1 MKIWFDVS
9 FSIEMNDSI
18 FDLVDLLNIDI
29 EIIRKKYIVNIKET
43 FVLKVQ
49 YLIQLSNYDSF
60 QYLLI
65 RTFFKNVSK

>member
-1 MKIWFDVS
+1 MVRC

-65 RTFFKNVSK
+65 RTFVKNVSK

>member
-29 EIIRKKYIVNIKET
+29 EIIKKKYIVNIKET

-49 YLIQLSNYDSF
+49 YLIQLSNYD
-60 QYLLI
+60 I
-65 RTFFKNVSK
+65 

>member
-65 RTFFKNVSK
+65 RIFVKNVSK

>member
-1 MKIWFDVS
+1 MVRC

-29 EIIRKKYIVNIKET
+29 EIIRRKYIVNIKET

-65 RTFFKNVSK
+65 RTFVKNVSK

>member
-65 RTFFKNVSK
+65 RTFVKNVSK

>member
-49 YLIQLSNYDSF
+49 YLIQLSNYD
-60 QYLLI
+60 I
-65 RTFFKNVSK
+65 

>member
-43 FVLKVQ
+43 FLKLLKVLKVQ
-49 YLIQLSNYDSF
+49 YLIQLSNYD
-60 QYLLI
+60 I
-65 RTFFKNVSK
+65 